1 MCPIRITFR
10 IRISRT
16 NVHWN
21 NLFAHFFHH
30 CKNMKV
36 SMNAITRSST
46 CFLRQRER
54 GEVSVWKSMLHCILF
69 NIFTC
74 QFHSSAFVHFNCWS
88 CQQLHSRSSQIIGW
102 DEAWVQGGHSK
113 HHNTEWTVP
122 YPTHHLNWKMSQNKM
137 NMDQLEHRNDMSRCI
152 TDIVW
157 NSRHIQYIGCIR
169 APDMTMHM
177 VALDAII

>member
-1 MCPIRITFR
+1 MFTCVRYASRFAFGSHAQTF
-10 IRISRT
+10 IEIIY
-16 NVHWN
+16 
-21 NLFAHFFHH
+21 LLIFLHH

-102 DEAWVQGGHSK
+102 DEAWVQGGHSN

-122 YPTHHLNWKMSQNKM
+122 YPTHHLNWKMS
-137 NMDQLEHRNDMSRCI
+137 
-152 TDIVW
+152 
-157 NSRHIQYIGCIR
+157 HIKWTWISFSTETTCR
-169 APDMTMHM
+169 
-177 VALDAII
+177 DASLT